1 MVPDAD
7 HAEQDYA
14 SYRLL
19 VGLWAGENT
28 IKTVKFLVLL
38 ATQALLL
45 AATVL
50 SGGLVPGTWPLCAA
64 GAAFSL
70 VWILSLGRTV
80 LFQEAWRLKIRD
92 LAVRYPGEE
101 RFQAL
106 ETAGVRGRV
115 PVPARVLGAVP
126 SGYYLLGVPVLLLL
140 AWAIALGI
148 VLF

>member
-1 MVPDAD
+1 MVPDGD

-19 VGLWAGENT
+19 VGLWAGENSV
-28 IKTVKFLVLL
+28 KTGKLLVLL
-38 ATQALLL
+38 FTNALLVS
-45 AATVL
+45 AITIA
-50 SGGLVPGTWPLCAA
+50 GGFVRKNWPLCLA

-92 LAVRYPGEE
+92 LAARYPGEE

-106 ETAGVRGRV
+106 ETAGVRGRAPPSV
-115 PVPARVLGAVP
+115 RVLGAIP

-148 VLF
+148 ILF